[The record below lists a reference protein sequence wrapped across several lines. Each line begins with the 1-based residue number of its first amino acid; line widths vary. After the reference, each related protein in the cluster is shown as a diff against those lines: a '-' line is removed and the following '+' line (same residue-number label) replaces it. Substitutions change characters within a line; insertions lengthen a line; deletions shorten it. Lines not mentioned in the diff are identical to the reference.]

1 MKIPL
6 GEEVVSPADS
16 HHKFPSSKRGAECLV
31 FVGEPQLPVSSRE
44 QGKDQGHCHKDP
56 DTAIFGGSSMK
67 AERRAMPMRGMRK
80 VFSTP

>member
-1 MKIPL
+1 M
-6 GEEVVSPADS
+6 VSPAAS
-16 HHKFPSSKRGAECLV
+16 HHKFPSSKSGAECLV

-67 AERRAMPMRGMRK
+67 AERRALSVWGMRK
-80 VFSTP
+80 TFSTP